1 MSIRRL
7 TDSKDSVPLR
17 PTVLSS
23 ALSPLAGVKADDNDD
38 DQWAERERQKK
49 EGGKKG
55 SFHT

>member
-38 DQWAERERQKK
+38 QWAERERQKK

-55 SFHT
+55 SLHI